1 MTVQL
6 EAYQLAILIAS
17 VIVAFW
23 LLNRSTVRQTRVI
36 VSAQFNALSSHLK
49 NQDDSVSKVERQ
61 VNDLR
66 VELAR
71 DYVKRSDNVRDIAS
85 LKAQFSQLAL
95 TVERKLDE
103 HQVETIKTISKE
115 LRK

>member
-1 MTVQL
+1 MTIQL

-17 VIVAFW
+17 VILAFW
-23 LLNRSTVRQTRVI
+23 LLNKSTVRQTRI
-36 VSAQFNALSSHLK
+36 IAATQFAALTSQLKGQGDRFSHL
-49 NQDDSVSKVERQ
+49 ERQ
-61 VNDLR
+61 VSDLR

-103 HQVETIKTISKE
+103 HAMETIKMIRKE
-115 LRK
+115 LPK